1 MRCSKYKRKTGASGF
16 VKLNDM
22 KNFVEK
28 LNWKVMLG
36 VTFVA
41 LIGLIIA
48 PVESVWNAVA
58 GIPLFLC
65 GAYWLY
71 LLFQND

>member
-1 MRCSKYKRKTGASGF
+1 
-16 VKLNDM
+16 M

-36 VTFVA
+36 MTFVA
-41 LIGLIIA
+41 LVGLIIA

-58 GIPLFLC
+58 GIPLLLC
-65 GAYWLY
+65 GGYWLY
-71 LLFQND
+71 LLFKND